1 MLDPTEVHPDDSD
14 LVKLVKRHPMITGC
28 ISSFSLIFLMISLH
42 LLYWRTYYENYF
54 DHPINFPSDCSF
66 SEFVI
71 ALSGGLHIYDII
83 FPILL
88 FVLFYKWFN
97 GLDAILKR
105 FLFVHVLLLP
115 FIIPRFIYALAFI
128 YNGHGAGPLY
138 VDTTV
143 ISDKRYVT
151 GKGHISQY
159 VVFYVDEIQ
168 VSKKVDSET
177 YDGCAIGDTVNVL
190 MCRGSLD
197 LPILCDFS
205 ICSSK
210 PKKSSDGATEA
221 GITGDNGNKGVSETE
236 DSDDAGNGRIDSI
249 AACIKEH
256 LPSVEPSPKCVTVEF
271 KVADN
276 GRISGLQLAESLSPE
291 VDKAL
296 MEAIRGMKIWDD
308 GQLAGGSLKA
318 EVRLEL
324 SCNRPDSWFM
334 NYKMQTLRSG
344 VTDIYHVSY
353 SIPGNR
359 CTKSH
364 YQRKNKT
371 PIGH

>member
-1 MLDPTEVHPDDSD
+1 MLDPNKVYPDDSD
-14 LVKLVKRHPMITGC
+14 LVKLVKRHPKITGF
-28 ISSFSLIFLMISLH
+28 ISYLSLIFLM
-42 LLYWRTYYENYF
+42 LLPAFLCSRTSYIDYFRQSVNSIWR
-54 DHPINFPSDCSF
+54 CSF

-97 GLDAILKR
+97 GLDAILNKY
-105 FLFVHVLLLP
+105 FSAHALLLP
-115 FIIPRFIYALAFI
+115 YIIPRFIYALAFI

-143 ISDKRYVT
+143 ISDKRYVR
-151 GKGHISQY
+151 GKGYRNQY
-159 VVFYVDEIQ
+159 IVFYVDEIQ

-177 YDGCAIGDTVNVL
+177 YEGCAIGDTVNVL

-197 LPILCDFS
+197 LPILCDFN

-210 PKKSSDGATEA
+210 PEKSSDGATEA

-249 AACIKEH
+249 AACIKER

-324 SCNRPDSWFM
+324 SCNRRDSWFM
-334 NYKMQTLRSG
+334 NYEMQTLRSG
-344 VTDIYHVSY
+344 VTDIYRVSY
-353 SIPGNR
+353 SMPGN
-359 CTKSH
+359 CCMKSH
-364 YQRKNKT
+364 YQWEN
-371 PIGH
+371 

>member
-1 MLDPTEVHPDDSD
+1 MLDPNKVYPDDSD
-14 LVKLVKRHPMITGC
+14 LVKLVKRHPKITGC
-28 ISSFSLIFLMISLH
+28 ISALSLYSLLFLLF
-42 LLYWRTYYENYF
+42 LLCIRTSYEHYF
-54 DHPINFPSDCSF
+54 DFTINFPPDCSF

-97 GLDAILKR
+97 GLDAILNKY
-105 FLFVHVLLLP
+105 FSAYALILP

-138 VDTTV
+138 VNTTV
-143 ISDKRYVT
+143 ISDKRIHKVD
-151 GKGHISQY
+151 KY

-197 LPILCDFS
+197 LPILCDFN
-205 ICSSK
+205 IHSSK
-210 PKKSSDGATEA
+210 PDGATEA
-221 GITGDNGNKGVSETE
+221 GITGDNGNKGVSKTE
-236 DSDDAGNGRIDSI
+236 DSDNAGNGRIDSI
-249 AACIKEH
+249 AACIKER

-276 GRISGLQLAESLSPE
+276 GRISGLQLVESLSPE

-318 EVRLEL
+318 EVRMEL
-324 SCNRPDSWFM
+324 SCNRRDSWFM
-334 NYKMQTLRSG
+334 NYEMQTLRSG
-344 VTDIYHVSY
+344 VTDIYRVSY

-359 CTKSH
+359 CMKSH
-364 YQRKNKT
+364 HQWEY
-371 PIGH
+371 